1 MFNSE
6 KEMKMFAPVRNNNS
20 KVFLNLLYDPS
31 KEEKKVTRIA
41 EKESK
46 RVLDM
51 RKPSKGTV
59 VTYIAWLLQIC
70 NGGEKSWTLF
80 THFRSKVS
88 EEH

>member
-6 KEMKMFAPVRNNNS
+6 KEMKMFAPVRNTNS
-20 KVFLNLLYDPS
+20 KVFLNLSHAPS
-31 KEEKKVTRIA
+31 KEAKKITRIA

-46 RVLDM
+46 RVRDM
-51 RKPSKGTV
+51 RKPAKGTV

>member
-6 KEMKMFAPVRNNNS
+6 KEMKMFAPVRNTNS
-20 KVFLNLLYDPS
+20 KVFLNLSHAPS
-31 KEEKKVTRIA
+31 KEAKKITRIA
-41 EKESK
+41 EKEFE
-46 RVLDM
+46 RVRDM

-70 NGGEKSWTLF
+70 NGGEKSSTLF

>member
-6 KEMKMFAPVRNNNS
+6 KEMKMFAPVRNTNS
-20 KVFLNLLYDPS
+20 KVFLNLSHAPS
-31 KEEKKVTRIA
+31 KEAKKITRIA

-46 RVLDM
+46 RVRDM

-59 VTYIAWLLQIC
+59 VTYIAWLLHIC